1 MSTSL
6 DSDDEWLYEL
16 NTRMS
21 DENVGEMFSL
31 DNHGQLRL
39 EREAVCG
46 ELPVSLYVSSWS
58 SRDRCHG
65 LAYLLQPLSLASSG
79 CPGSEVNMASGDY
92 YGLSCSHNRTSWCQ
106 REYKEDITW
115 PRGMAT
121 TCSVTRTGVDKSR
134 CYMAGKLEV
143 YFTVECVMADGV
155 VTKSE
160 MTYHLLQDD
169 RPSRRSSHSRVRRAL
184 AANPPFFKRPH
195 YNVNVREE
203 GGKEHTVTTIQAT
216 DPQGKELTYS
226 MVALVDSRSQDMFS
240 MDPVSGTITTT
251 TKLDREFMDVHYLR
265 IVATTNDSPQLTATT
280 TVQVIICLSSRWLHS
295 CNRFNQVYFHLCSR
309 YHYFLFSLFE
319 FRIYLRQRK
328 CLEASPA
335 RYP

>member
-21 DENVGEMFSL
+21 DEAAGEMFSL
-31 DNHGQLRL
+31 DNHGQLIM
-39 EREAVCG
+39 EREAACG

-58 SRDRCHG
+58 SRDRCQG
-65 LAYLLQPLSLASSG
+65 LAYLLHPLRLASSE
-79 CPGSEVNMASGDY
+79 CDAEEAALTSGDY
-92 YGLSCSHNRTSWCQ
+92 YGLSCAHNRTSWCQ
-106 REYKEDITW
+106 RDYKEDITW
-115 PRGMAT
+115 PRGMDT

-143 YFTVECVMADGV
+143 YFTVECVMADGA

-160 MTYHLLQDD
+160 VTYHLLQDD

-280 TVQVIICLSSRWLHS
+280 TVQVIIYLSSR
-295 CNRFNQVYFHLCSR
+295 CIV
-309 YHYFLFSLFE
+309 
-319 FRIYLRQRK
+319 
-328 CLEASPA
+328 A
-335 RYP
+335 RDSIQSIFI

>member
-6 DSDDEWLYEL
+6 DSEDEWLYEL

-21 DENVGEMFSL
+21 DEAAGEMFSL

-39 EREAVCG
+39 EREAACG

-65 LAYLLQPLSLASSG
+65 LAYLLHPLRLASSHCDG
-79 CPGSEVNMASGDY
+79 EAALAGGDY
-92 YGLSCSHNRTSWCQ
+92 YGLSCAHNRTSWCQ

-143 YFTVECVMADGV
+143 YFTVKCVMADGA

-160 MTYHLLQDD
+160 VTYHLLQDD

-184 AANPPFFKRPH
+184 AVNPPFFKRPH

-216 DPQGKELTYS
+216 DPQGRELTYS

-240 MDPVSGTITTT
+240 MDPVSGTIITT
-251 TKLDREFMDVHYLR
+251 TKLDREFMDIHYLR
-265 IVATTNDSPQLTATT
+265 IVATTNDSPQLSATT
-280 TVQVIICLSSRWLHS
+280 TVQVIIYLSSR
-295 CNRFNQVYFHLCSR
+295 CTVTIFNPVYFISVVKGTTVTF
-309 YHYFLFSLFE
+309 YFH
-319 FRIYLRQRK
+319 
-328 CLEASPA
+328 CLNLSPTEKMS
-335 RYP
+335 

>member
-1 MSTSL
+1 MSTVLESE
-6 DSDDEWLYEL
+6 DEWLYEL

-21 DENVGEMFSL
+21 DEKVGEMFSL

-39 EREAVCG
+39 EREAACG

-58 SRDRCHG
+58 SADRCHG
-65 LAYLLQPLSLASSG
+65 LAYLLQPLRLTSSECSDPEVTEMTSSG
-79 CPGSEVNMASGDY
+79 DL

-106 REYKEDITW
+106 REYKEDLTW

-143 YFTVECVMADGV
+143 YFTVECGMADGTMV
-155 VTKSE
+155 KSE
-160 MTYHLLQDD
+160 VTYHLLQDD

-226 MVALVDSRSQDMFS
+226 MVALVDSRSQDMFA

-251 TKLDREFMDVHYLR
+251 TKLDREFMEVHYLR

-280 TVQVIICLSSRWLHS
+280 TVQVIINLC
-295 CNRFNQVYFHLCSR
+295 FN
-309 YHYFLFSLFE
+309 SL
-319 FRIYLRQRK
+319 Q
-328 CLEASPA
+328 
-335 RYP
+335 

>member
-6 DSDDEWLYEL
+6 ASEDEWLYEL

-21 DENVGEMFSL
+21 DEAAGEMVSL
-31 DNHGQLRL
+31 DNHGGLRL
-39 EREAVCG
+39 EREAACG
-46 ELPVSLYVSSWS
+46 ELPVSLYVSSWRS
-58 SRDRCHG
+58 AERCHG
-65 LAYLLQPLSLASSG
+65 LAFLLQPLSLASSG
-79 CPGSEVNMASGDY
+79 CDEDEVKPGLRDY

-106 REYKEDITW
+106 RDYKEDITW
-115 PRGMAT
+115 PRAMAS

-134 CYMAGKLEV
+134 CYMSGKLEV
-143 YFTVECVMADGV
+143 YFSLECVMEDGAVV
-155 VTKSE
+155 VTE
-160 MTYHLLQDD
+160 LTYHLLQDD
-169 RPSRRSSHSRVRRAL
+169 RPSRRSSASRVRRAL
-184 AANPPFFKRPH
+184 ATNPPFFKRPH

-216 DPQGKELTYS
+216 DPQGKELVYS

-280 TVQVIICLSSRWLHS
+280 TVQVIIDLSLSVAFSLFS
-295 CNRFNQVYFHLCSR
+295 SLLSII
-309 YHYFLFSLFE
+309 LFSLFE
-319 FRIYLRQRK
+319 FRIYLRQRE